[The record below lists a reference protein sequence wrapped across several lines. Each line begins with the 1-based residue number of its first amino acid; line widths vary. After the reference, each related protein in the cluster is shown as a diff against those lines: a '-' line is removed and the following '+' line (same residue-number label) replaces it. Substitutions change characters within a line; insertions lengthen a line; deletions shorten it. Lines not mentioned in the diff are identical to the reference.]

1 MRVTDTLWLT
11 KPLMKLRHS
20 AGKVPAGGAPFRN
33 SFRSC
38 SCGLAS
44 PDDASSNAATALA
57 SVGTGVDWTAVGDA
71 AADEEASGDADSA
84 TDPADDL
91 STESDLGAESAVD
104 PGAESAVDAGAEG
117 TGMLRVKSALAAG
130 GEGVFCETLPAC
142 WTADLAS
149 AAFEGE
155 EAGDAFC
162 TCPDPALQ
170 TWLVFGERI
179 WVGIVCHGDIVL
191 LGT

>member
-1 MRVTDTLWLT
+1 
-11 KPLMKLRHS
+11 MKLRHS
-20 AGKVPAGGAPFRN
+20 AGKVPAGGAPFSN

-38 SCGLAS
+38 SCRLAS

-84 TDPADDL
+84 ADPADDL
-91 STESDLGAESAVD
+91 SAESDLAAESAVDLGAESDLGAD
-104 PGAESAVDAGAEG
+104 SAVDAGAG
-117 TGMLRVKSALAAG
+117 GAGMLRVKSALAAD
-130 GEGVFCETLPAC
+130 GEGISCETLPAC
-142 WTADLAS
+142 
-149 AAFEGE
+149 

-162 TCPDPALQ
+162 MCTDSALQ

-179 WVGIVCHGDIVL
+179 FWL
-191 LGT
+191 YLGSHSL